1 MYSDVWGP
9 SPHLSINGNKY
20 FVQFLDDSTKFVWIF
35 FLSTKSQVFDVFKY
49 FHKMVSTQFGRN
61 IKTLQTDWGGEYR
74 NVSSYAQSIGITH
87 RLSCPHTH
95 EKNGAPK
102 RCNRTILEKGLSLL
116 AHACLPYQYWEHAF
130 STATYLHNRTITP
143 ILSFKSPYQA
153 LYHHPPDYQLLR
165 KFGCLCYPFLR
176 PYNHH
181 KIDFRSLPC
190 VFLGYSSK
198 HKGYLC
204 HYPPTNRMYIARH
217 VTFDEDRFP
226 YPHYNKFSSCS
237 SDNSPPSSLTSLQS
251 ISNAFPTSA
260 ASPLLHSL
268 ADSPSSSSLPTRV
281 LPVPHSSTTICPPH
295 NTCPPTI
302 ASSASSTYQN
312 APTYFRPATS
322 SNHPMTTRAQTN
334 SLKPKTLVVSRHPT
348 QFHPL

>member
-1 MYSDVWGP
+1 MLFVKDPQGKILLRGSIDDGLYCFDGGGLPVISSSTPRAFVISRASLQAWHERLGHPHEQLLRRLVSSFNLPVTSNKMPAVCGSCQLGKSHRLPLASSLSRSLFPFDLVYSDVWGP

-95 EKNGAPK
+95 EQNGAPE
-102 RCNRTILEKGLSLL
+102 RRNRTILEKGLTLL

-153 LYHHPPDYQLLR
+153 LYHHPLDYQLLQ

-198 HKGYLC
+198 HEGYLC
-204 HYPPTNRMYIARH
+204 HYPPTNRM
-217 VTFDEDRFP
+217 
-226 YPHYNKFSSCS
+226 
-237 SDNSPPSSLTSLQS
+237 
-251 ISNAFPTSA
+251 
-260 ASPLLHSL
+260 
-268 ADSPSSSSLPTRV
+268 
-281 LPVPHSSTTICPPH
+281 
-295 NTCPPTI
+295 
-302 ASSASSTYQN
+302 
-312 APTYFRPATS
+312 
-322 SNHPMTTRAQTN
+322 
-334 SLKPKTLVVSRHPT
+334 
-348 QFHPL
+348 